1 MRKFRVRRNLRY
13 KLRTTDIV
21 TIAIINFN
29 YPQIYRVA
37 LLLISLSYLTLQI
50 KSNERNT
57 RKQTNSCTISGQ
69 N

>member
-1 MRKFRVRRNLRY
+1 MRKFRVRINLRY
-13 KLRTTDIV
+13 KLRTTYIV

-37 LLLISLSYLTLQI
+37 LLLISLSYIMLQI
-50 KSNERNT
+50 KSNARNT
-57 RKQTNSCTISGQ
+57 RKQTNLCTISGQ